1 MYASLSKDRTSTLAE
16 EESSGKQ
23 LLLIIQIIINKTEE
37 KDKVKLSRYDLKM
50 LSKNYE
56 RLKNLQV
63 V

>member
-23 LLLIIQIIINKTEE
+23 SLFIIQIIINKTEE

-63 V
+63 A